1 MNCTKVHDFEIYIRV
16 DGEELIFPSK
26 VMVLKRLRP
35 NVNWTVTTASS
46 YFTPSK
52 IKTWDFPRYLKDAI
66 VYIRRGGKY
75 YDELTANRC

>member
-52 IKTWDFPRYLKDAI
+52 IKAWDFPKYLKDAI
-66 VYIRRGGKY
+66 VYIRRGGEY
-75 YDELTANRC
+75 YDELTANR